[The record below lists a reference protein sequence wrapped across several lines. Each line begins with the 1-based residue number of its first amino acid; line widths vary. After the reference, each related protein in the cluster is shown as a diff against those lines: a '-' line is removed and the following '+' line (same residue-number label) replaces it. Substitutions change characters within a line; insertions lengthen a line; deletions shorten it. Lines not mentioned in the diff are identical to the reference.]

1 VFIADAI
8 DSGTGVGCGGD
19 KVSFA
24 SETCPSGE
32 VTYVGAL
39 VLRGF
44 FALSLVG
51 WYFKRRETG

>member
-1 VFIADAI
+1 MI
-8 DSGTGVGCGGD
+8 DSGTGVGGGE
-19 KVSFA
+19 KEVPLA

-32 VTYVGAL
+32 GACGGAL

-51 WYFKRRETG
+51 